1 MKSEF
6 KTEKISSAASFHI
19 FWFVKKFVNNI
30 REFSSAFKFRELN
43 KRGFNL
49 IND

>member
-6 KTEKISSAASFHI
+6 KTEKISSAKI
-19 FWFVKKFVNNI
+19 LVCKKMNNI